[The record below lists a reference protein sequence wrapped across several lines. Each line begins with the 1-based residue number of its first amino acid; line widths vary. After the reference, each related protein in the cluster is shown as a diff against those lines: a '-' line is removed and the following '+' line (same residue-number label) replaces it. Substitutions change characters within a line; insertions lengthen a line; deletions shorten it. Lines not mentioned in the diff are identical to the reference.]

1 MKKVSSHEFANPA
14 NATEETIMKKKSA
27 PQKLSLQ
34 TQTIAALQP
43 AELGAA
49 AGGGNT
55 SLYSQ
60 ACTRTCPIKTPAC
73 PI

>member
-1 MKKVSSHEFANPA
+1 
-14 NATEETIMKKKSA
+14 MKKKSA

-34 TQTIAALQP
+34 TETIAALQP

-49 AGGGNT
+49 AGGGT

-60 ACTRTCPIKTPAC
+60 LCTRTCPIKTPQC

>member
-1 MKKVSSHEFANPA
+1 
-14 NATEETIMKKKSA
+14 MKKKSA

-49 AGGGNT
+49 VGGSWSN
-55 SLYSQ
+55 YSQ
-60 ACTRTCPIKTPAC
+60 ACTHGCPPPKTPAC
-73 PI
+73 PR